1 MKLVHYCVSV
11 YEAMRRTVEVSRNSR
26 KEGRDDTEEAKLA
39 EDEEEIQGEEEE
51 IRGEEEEIR
60 VWSQTF
66 TNRKKTVLLDMIFF
80 DTNLSAAC
88 QHSVQDIVCDAFVFW
103 PDKKSARFY
112 RFPYADRCASFFIF
126 LQSCSL
132 LLSMEIHFYS
142 LYSTILIFC
151 KACFIVFKATVKS
164 TLPYLVW

>member
-1 MKLVHYCVSV
+1 MKLVHCCVSV
-11 YEAMRRTVEVSRNSR
+11 YEAMRRIVEVSRNSR
-26 KEGRDDTEEAKLA
+26 KEARDDTEKAKLV
-39 EDEEEIQGEEEE
+39 EDGEQIRREEEE
-51 IRGEEEEIR
+51 EEEEIR
-60 VWSQTF
+60 VWSQTL
-66 TNRKKTVLLDMIFF
+66 TNRKKSVLLGMIFF

-88 QHSVQDIVCDAFVFW
+88 QRSVQDIVCDAFVFW

-112 RFPYADRCASFFIF
+112 RFPYAGRRASFFIF

-151 KACFIVFKATVKS
+151 KACFIVFKATVKF
-164 TLPYLVW
+164 TLPYLAW

>member
-1 MKLVHYCVSV
+1 MYRFTRLCV
-11 YEAMRRTVEVSRNSR
+11 ASRNSR

-39 EDEEEIQGEEEE
+39 EDEDQ
-51 IRGEEEEIR
+51 IRGEEEEEIR
-60 VWSQTF
+60 VWSQTL
-66 TNRKKTVLLDMIFF
+66 TNRKTTVLLGMIF

-88 QHSVQDIVCDAFVFW
+88 QRSVQDIVCDAFVFW

-112 RFPYADRCASFFIF
+112 RFPYADRCSSFFIF

-142 LYSTILIFC
+142 LYSIILICC
-151 KACFIVFKATVKS
+151 KACFIVFKATIKS
-164 TLPYLVW
+164 TLPYLAW

>member
-1 MKLVHYCVSV
+1 
-11 YEAMRRTVEVSRNSR
+11 MRRIVEVSRNSR
-26 KEGRDDTEEAKLA
+26 KEERDDTEEAKLA
-39 EDEEEIQGEEEE
+39 EDEEQIRREEK
-51 IRGEEEEIR
+51 EEEIR
-60 VWSQTF
+60 VWSQTL
-66 TNRKKTVLLDMIFF
+66 TNRKKTVLLGMIF

-88 QHSVQDIVCDAFVFW
+88 QRSVQDIVCDAFVFW

-112 RFPYADRCASFFIF
+112 RFPYADRCAFFFIF

-142 LYSTILIFC
+142 LYSIILISC

-164 TLPYLVW
+164 TLPYLAWWKV